1 MKELKFSEFDISGEI
16 NRALDDM
23 GFEGTTPIQALTL
36 PVTLDGMD
44 VVGEAQTGTGKTAAF
59 AIPLLENLEPERVP
73 QALVICPT
81 RELCLQVTDEIRR
94 IGKYLN
100 VRVLAVYGG
109 QGIGGQIAEL
119 RRGVHVIVATPG
131 RLIDHIERG
140 TVDLGSVS
148 TVVLDEADEM
158 LNMGFIE
165 DIERILSHVPER
177 RQTLLFSATISKPV
191 LGIAE
196 RYMRSPQILR
206 VEKKHSPR
214 IDEFYFKTREE
225 DKVELL
231 DWILT
236 SNDIRMGLIFCNTKR
251 RVQRLRKQLSRMGYS
266 VDEIHGDLSQSK
278 RERVMERFRKGRF
291 NLLIA
296 TDVAARGIHV
306 PDVEVVVNYDLPF
319 ENEYYVHRIGRTGR
333 AGSSGKSFTLVVGR
347 RSTG

>member
-1 MKELKFSEFDISGEI
+1 M
-16 NRALDDM
+16 
-23 GFEGTTPIQALTL
+23 
-36 PVTLDGMD
+36 
-44 VVGEAQTGTGKTAAF
+44 
-59 AIPLLENLEPERVP
+59 
-73 QALVICPT
+73 
-81 RELCLQVTDEIRR
+81 
-94 IGKYLN
+94 
-100 VRVLAVYGG
+100 
-109 QGIGGQIAEL
+109 
-119 RRGVHVIVATPG
+119 
-131 RLIDHIERG
+131 
-140 TVDLGSVS
+140 DLGSVS

-191 LGIAE
+191 LRIAE

-306 PDVEVVVNYDLPF
+306 PMWRSLSTMIS
-319 ENEYYVHRIGRTGR
+319 HSRT
-333 AGSSGKSFTLVVGR
+333 STMFTG
-347 RSTG
+347 